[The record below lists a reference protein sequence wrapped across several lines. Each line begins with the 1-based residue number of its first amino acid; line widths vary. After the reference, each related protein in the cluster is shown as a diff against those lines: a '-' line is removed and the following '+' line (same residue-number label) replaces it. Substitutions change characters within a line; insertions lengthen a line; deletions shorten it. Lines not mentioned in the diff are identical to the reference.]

1 MRTRLASALE
11 SSRGKEGQETAEG
24 SSKKDE
30 EAEWGER
37 DMNLE
42 RVRNEGE
49 ARHGEAEVRQDMR
62 GGHSPQRVKDE

>member
-30 EAEWGER
+30 GVEWGSET
-37 DMNLE
+37 
-42 RVRNEGE
+42 
-49 ARHGEAEVRQDMR
+49 
-62 GGHSPQRVKDE
+62 